1 MEGLLSPGPTPS
13 SSFILYP
20 GLHPPYGTQIT
31 LPSYTRL
38 KIENF
43 KRKEK
48 ELIRGGGEMKVG
60 EGGKGRRE
68 GGFCGG
74 GEGGGGGR
82 GGGRKEGEGNKELI
96 S

>member
-1 MEGLLSPGPTPS
+1 MQSLQDI
-13 SSFILYP
+13 SFILYP

-38 KIENF
+38 KI
-43 KRKEK
+43 
-48 ELIRGGGEMKVG
+48 EMKVG